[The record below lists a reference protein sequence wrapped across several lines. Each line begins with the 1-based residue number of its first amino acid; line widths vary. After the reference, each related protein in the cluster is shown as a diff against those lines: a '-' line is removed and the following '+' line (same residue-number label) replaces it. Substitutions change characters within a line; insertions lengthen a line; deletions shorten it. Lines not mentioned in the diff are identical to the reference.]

1 MNKKYYADIDL
12 YFDTMKYSIT
22 TEVGTKKQELVDMIR
37 DFAKSKKLDCNTKT
51 KKLFD
56 KSGKEVGEF
65 EISSR
70 TI

>member
-1 MNKKYYADIDL
+1 MKKYYADINL
-12 YFDTMKYSIT
+12 YFDTMKYCI
-22 TEVGTKKQELVDMIR
+22 VGYYTAKKQEIVEMVEE
-37 DFAKSKKLDCNTKT
+37 FAKARQLTCNKKT